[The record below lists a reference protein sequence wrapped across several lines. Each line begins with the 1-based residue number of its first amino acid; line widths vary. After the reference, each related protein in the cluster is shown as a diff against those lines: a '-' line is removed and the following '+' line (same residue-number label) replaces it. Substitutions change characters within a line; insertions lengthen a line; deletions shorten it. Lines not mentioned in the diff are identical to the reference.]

1 MGILS
6 FEAFVP
12 LLICPECSQAL
23 RWRKIEQPQGI
34 EGEYGVLECR
44 CSRYPVIDGIPILTQ
59 QKISVLDQVSSAVDL
74 EGPTP
79 AELVRKVEERQGFQA
94 LLSLIAFP
102 VIPASLNRAPFLGL
116 AKRQPLLEI
125 GLIVRKNL
133 VKWHLVQHHALTA
146 RDWLE
151 LIYHR
156 SPVQGDY
163 FNYFFFRFGQP
174 RHLAALSLMSVLPK
188 RDKPL
193 LDLACGFGHLIHYLT
208 QGPQHHRVVG
218 FDRLFF
224 QLWVAKHFIAPQAQF
239 VCGDADHPLPFQDGA
254 FSGAMCSDAFHL
266 LRRKAEVLAELRRC
280 APGGYLLLTRVG
292 NREVRPNEGSELSLE
307 EYFNLA
313 GESPVRMAGETELV
327 ERYLR
332 RLGPALARPANPLD
346 LKGEKWLSLLVTDDE
361 RLFQDYDCFEAWP
374 HGAGRL
380 QLNPIYE
387 VRHKQGHLDLEF
399 KFPSDW
405 YAFENGVMRQYHPQ
419 ALVLDSQI
427 YGAIRQGQRSL
438 ETEEL
443 LGRFVL
449 LGMPEQ
455 YTR

>member
-1 MGILS
+1 MGTLS
-6 FEAFVP
+6 FEAFIP

-23 RWRKIEQPQGI
+23 RWTQVEQPQAV
-34 EGEYGVLECR
+34 EGEYGVLECP
-44 CSRYPVIDGIPILTQ
+44 CSSYPVVDGIPILTHR
-59 QKISVLDQVSSAVDL
+59 KISVLDHVSGAVGL
-74 EGPTP
+74 EGPSP
-79 AELVRKVEERQGFQA
+79 AELVRKVEERQGLQA
-94 LLSLIAFP
+94 LLSLVVFP
-102 VIPASLNRAPFLGL
+102 VIPASLNREPFQEL
-116 AKRQPLLEI
+116 AKRPPLLEI
-125 GLIVRKNL
+125 GLILRKNL
-133 VKWHLVQHHALTA
+133 VKWHLFQHHRLTA

-174 RHLAALSLMSVLPK
+174 RHLAALSLLSVLPR

-208 QGPQHHRVVG
+208 QSPQRHRVVG

-239 VCGDADHPLPFQDGA
+239 VCGDAEDPLPFQDGA
-254 FSGAMCSDAFHL
+254 FSGVVCSDAFHL

-280 APGGYLLLTRVG
+280 APGGALLLTRVG
-292 NREVRPNEGSELSLE
+292 NREVRPNEGSELSPE
-307 EYFNLA
+307 EYLSLSGN
-313 GESPVRMAGETELV
+313 SPVRMVGETEV
-327 ERYLR
+327 VARYLR
-332 RLGPALARPANPLD
+332 RLGPALSSPREPLELRD
-346 LKGEKWLSLLVTDDE
+346 EKWLSLLIGDE
-361 RLFQDYDCFEAWP
+361 CLFRDYDRFEAWP
-374 HGAGRL
+374 HGVGTL
-380 QLNPIYE
+380 QLNPIYQ
-387 VRHKQGHLDLEF
+387 VRHKHGHLDLEF

-419 ALVLDSQI
+419 AWMLDASS
-427 YGAIRQGQRSL
+427 YGAIRQGQRTP

-449 LGMPEQ
+449 LGMPEH